1 MRNRGRGRS
10 AASAALLIALFALAA
25 LPARASELAR
35 ADRVWAQRAEGAREG
50 RAAPGPI
57 AEALR
62 AYETAL
68 AAEPSSLE
76 ARWKLLRALHF
87 QGDFATA
94 DPAAR
99 RAIFERACALA
110 EESLALLAERSG
122 DLAGLSDA
130 ALRARLAEAGVSP
143 RDAAGV
149 QFWSAVA
156 WGAWSQTHGLL
167 DAVRKGVANRIHL
180 HAELAHRIDPAL
192 EEGGP
197 LRLLARLH
205 GTLPRVPLISGWVDR
220 ERAVPL
226 AEEVVERW
234 PSHPGNHFLVALT
247 WLELEPARRD
257 DALTLL
263 AEVAASERRA
273 SHAVEDEA
281 VRRAASERLARER
294 TPAS

>member
-1 MRNRGRGRS
+1 MSDLRVWR
-10 AASAALLIALFALAA
+10 AAALCLVLGALAA
-25 LPARASELAR
+25 SPAAASELGR
-35 ADRVWAQRAEGAREG
+35 ADGIWAQRAEGALAG

-62 AYETAL
+62 AYEAAL
-68 AAEPSSLE
+68 AADPASLE

-87 QGDFATA
+87 QGDFATD

-99 RAIFERACALA
+99 KAVFERACALA
-110 EESLALLAERSG
+110 EESLARLGERTG
-122 DLAGLSDA
+122 DLAGLSGE
-130 ALRARLAEAGVSP
+130 ALRARLAAAGVP
-143 RDAAGV
+143 ARDAAGI

-167 DAVRKGVANRIHL
+167 DAVRKGVANRIHQ

-192 EEGGP
+192 EQGGP

-226 AEEVVERW
+226 AEEVAQRW
-234 PSHPGNHFLVALT
+234 PEHPGNHFLVALT
-247 WLELEPARRD
+247 WLDLEPARRG
-257 DALTLL
+257 DALERL
-263 AEVAASERRA
+263 AEVAASELRT

-281 VRRAASERLARER
+281 VRRAALERLAREQ
-294 TPAS
+294 ASSG

>member
-1 MRNRGRGRS
+1 V
-10 AASAALLIALFALAA
+10 LIALFALAA

-122 DLAGLSDA
+122 DLASLSDA

-234 PSHPGNHFLVALT
+234 PGHPGNHFLVALT

-273 SHAVEDEA
+273 SHAVEDDA

-294 TPAS
+294 APAS